1 MNNMQPV
8 FEIESKMGILHKFIN
23 IIMILF
29 SFSMLYMLCS
39 LYTTF
44 SLMELIEASKKEWA
58 TILIFP
64 FTALMIWGFIFCLN
78 EIIFNNQR
86 KIVLYNDYFIMQTHW
101 LFFKKTMCLHYGE
114 YGLVIR
120 FGLPFFMCLY
130 FMI

>member
-1 MNNMQPV
+1 
-8 FEIESKMGILHKFIN
+8 
-23 IIMILF
+23 
-29 SFSMLYMLCS
+29 
-39 LYTTF
+39 
-44 SLMELIEASKKEWA
+44 MELIEASKKEWA